1 MLAYVL
7 IMHSIKY
14 IQHAK
19 LPAAWPNMALSYNHQ
34 IVNRRL
40 VSSVAKGKTMA
51 FNLDARD
58 RDGGRRW

>member
-1 MLAYVL
+1 MQG
-7 IMHSIKY
+7 IKY
-14 IQHAK
+14 IHYAK
-19 LPAAWPNMALSYNHQ
+19 LSAAWPNMALSNNHQ

-40 VSSVAKGKTMA
+40 VSSVARGKTMA